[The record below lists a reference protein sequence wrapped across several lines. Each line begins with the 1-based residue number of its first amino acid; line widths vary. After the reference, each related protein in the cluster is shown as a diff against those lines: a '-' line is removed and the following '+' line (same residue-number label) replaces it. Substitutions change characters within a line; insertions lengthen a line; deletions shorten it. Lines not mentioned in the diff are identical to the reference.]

1 MGFTEFVVSVTQLC
15 SAAGFIF
22 FLLPHSSFLARFL
35 FSNLNFEY
43 FFIWLL
49 SSDASEP
56 LELKSANVFISASNQ
71 QHPHAIIQQD
81 KHTRQVMGLVKLLV
95 TSLKFTKATGMIF
108 QNTVIHNP
116 NRFLYTFRVN
126 DRCQNG

>member
-1 MGFTEFVVSVTQLC
+1 MGFTEFMVSVTQLY

-22 FLLPHSSFLARFL
+22 FLLPHSSFLAHFF
-35 FSNLNFEY
+35 FSYLNFED

-56 LELKSANVFISASNQ
+56 LELKSANVFISASHQ
-71 QHPHAIIQQD
+71 QHPYAIIQQD
-81 KHTRQVMGLVKLLV
+81 KHTRQAMGLVKLLV

-108 QNTVIHNP
+108 SKHS
-116 NRFLYTFRVN
+116 
-126 DRCQNG
+126 DS